1 MKTAVKYTTVC
12 ESVPK
17 GYTSW
22 TRFYLARAN
31 RRAAVQ
37 HFLAACATIA
47 ALVLM
52 YCFVGN
58 VEAGL

>member
-22 TRFYLARAN
+22 TRFYRARAN
-31 RRAAVQ
+31 RIAAVQ
-37 HFLAACATIA
+37 HFLAVCATIA

-58 VEAGL
+58 VEVGL